1 MDFGELYELREKLCS
16 FRPLSQGVCKF
27 FAVLLSVF
35 SLSHAS
41 YPFVGEILD
50 YEISWGFISAGNA
63 RMLVQKTKN
72 ENELEIIS
80 RAWNNGAFETI
91 FPVKDTVKSLVS
103 ADSLIPKK
111 FDQKISE
118 GSYKRK
124 AIMNY
129 NFKTKKA
136 SLKDTAYKG
145 SDLRYGLDTV
155 ITLKGGERCILSAF
169 YLARMLKLEPG
180 DTAYFNAIG
189 GKKTYKLK
197 VICHKRETLNT
208 ALGKKKC
215 LVIEPVIQGD
225 GLFKAKG
232 KLTVW
237 LTDDDERIPVLMKS
251 EIAIGSIKASLT
263 GVKNESSTSPPAP

>member
-1 MDFGELYELREKLCS
+1 MVYKI
-16 FRPLSQGVCKF
+16 
-27 FAVLLSVF
+27 FAILFSVF

-41 YPFVGEILD
+41 YPFVGETLD
-50 YEISWGFISAGNA
+50 YEISWGFITAGNA
-63 RMLVQKTKN
+63 RMLIRKAKN
-72 ENELEIIS
+72 ANELEIIS

-91 FPVKDTVKSLVS
+91 FPVKDTVKSIVS
-103 ADSLIPKK
+103 ADSLLPKI

-129 NFKTKKA
+129 NFKIKRA

-145 SDLRYGLDTV
+145 STLRYGLDTV

-169 YLARMLKLEPG
+169 YLARILKLEPG
-180 DTAYFNAIG
+180 DTAYFDAIG

-197 VICHKRETLNT
+197 IICHGREVINT
-208 ALGKKKC
+208 VLGKKKC
-215 LVIEPVIQGD
+215 LIIEPVIQGD

-232 KLTVW
+232 KLTIW
-237 LTDDDERIPVLMKS
+237 LTDDDERLPVVMKS
-251 EIAIGSIKASLT
+251 EIAIGSIKATLT
-263 GVKNESSTSPPAP
+263 GVKYDVNKVPSILPSTLP